1 MPGAYK
7 TLTAKQEAFVRAYM
21 ELGNAT
27 EAYHRV
33 YNGNGTMSR
42 ATQSRNAHE
51 LLEQAKVLERLEQLK
66 TERDRANTKRAARTS
81 ADYIAFLEEAIDIA
95 KQTGNATALVNARMA
110 QAKLEGM
117 LVDKVEQRVG
127 QLDPDEAKP
136 DIADLWSKS
145 DKSAVDKPTIQ

>member
-27 EAYHRV
+27 EAYGRV

-42 ATQSRNAHE
+42 ATLARNAHE
-51 LLEQAKVLERLEQLK
+51 LLDQAKVQERLGQLK
-66 TERDRANTKRAARTS
+66 EEHQQTLNKRAARTS
-81 ADYIAFLEEAIDIA
+81 ADYVAFLEEAIDIA

-127 QLDPDEAKP
+127 ALDPEEAKP
-136 DIADLWSKS
+136 DIASLWSRLEQNKGNE
-145 DKSAVDKPTIQ
+145 TQH